1 MSQYRTLD
9 ATGKLRWIYGYVLLT
24 VQASLTNTA
33 LLGIGALAERAM
45 EQDGQLIKM
54 IARLDVPITAQSIA
68 ITVWNR
74 PFTTGTQASTA
85 ATVTLNAAN
94 RMLTWITDSTSSI
107 MYAAGDSLAVKITTP
122 LGFLPITG
130 NLEVMLGV
138 LDL

>member
-1 MSQYRTLD
+1 VSQYRTLD

-24 VQASLTNTA
+24 VTASLTNTA
-33 LLGIGALAERAM
+33 LLGVGALAERAM

-54 IARLDVPITAQSIA
+54 MARLDVPITAQSIA
-68 ITVWNR
+68 VTAWKR
-74 PFTTGTQASTA
+74 SFGGAQASTA

-94 RMLTWITDSTSSI
+94 QMLTWTTDASAIT
-107 MYAAGDSLAVKITTP
+107 YAAGDSLAVKITTP